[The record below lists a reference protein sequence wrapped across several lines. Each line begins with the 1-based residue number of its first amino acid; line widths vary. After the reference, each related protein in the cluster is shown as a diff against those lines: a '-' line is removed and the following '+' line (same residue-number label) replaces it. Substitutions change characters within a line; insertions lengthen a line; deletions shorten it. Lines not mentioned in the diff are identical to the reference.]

1 MAAQPQRNFE
11 SIFQRF
17 NDLPASRKFGMA
29 LALAAAVAVFVGLSL
44 WAGAPTYRVLFSN
57 LSEKDGGAVIAT
69 LQQMNVPYKSEAGG
83 AILVPADQVY
93 DLRFKLA
100 SQGLPKGGAVGFELL
115 DAPKFGMTQFQEQV
129 AYQRAL
135 EGELARTIQALA
147 SVEVA
152 RVHLAI
158 PKPSVFVRDQQ
169 KPSASVMVNLYSG
182 RTLEPGHVSSIVHL
196 VSSSVPELNPA
207 NVTVVDQA
215 GNLLTAKNQ
224 SSSPQGLNS
233 SQLDYIRDMEAYYA
247 KRIEAIIAPIVGD
260 GNVRS
265 EVRADLDFSE
275 SESTSESFKPNPTP
289 ENQAVRSQQSV
300 TDTNGG
306 TGNQAAG
313 VPGALTNQ
321 PPGAATAP
329 LANAPA
335 GANAGATTGPGGAA
349 TGAGSSRRES
359 TTNFEVD
366 KTIRHVKEPLGRIKR
381 LSAAI
386 VVNYRA
392 AQEVDAKPTPLSPDE
407 LTQINNLVKEA
418 MGYNQ
423 ARGDTV
429 NVVNAAFTR
438 IKEDEIDL
446 PLWKDPENIA
456 LVKELLKNLLVF
468 GLAFYLVFGV
478 LRPLLRDLMKPIET
492 ATPEGA
498 SFGLDGLE
506 GLGGEGGGAGGA
518 EGGAY
523 GTAAKKGSYE
533 ENLRAAREF
542 AKQNPKVVA
551 DVVKEWTAKE

>member
-1 MAAQPQRNFE
+1 MATQPQRTFE
-11 SIFQRF
+11 GILQRF
-17 NDLPASRKFGMA
+17 NDLPASRKLGIA
-29 LALAAAVAVFVGLSL
+29 LALAASVAVFVGLSL
-44 WAGAPTYRVLFSN
+44 WASTPNYRVLFSN
-57 LSEKDGGAVIAT
+57 LSEKDGGAVVAT
-69 LQQMNVPYKSEAGG
+69 LQQMNVPYKTEGGG

-115 DAPKFGMTQFQEQV
+115 DTPKFGMTQFQEQV

-147 SVEVA
+147 AVEVA

-182 RTLEPGHVSSIVHL
+182 RAIDPGQVSAIVHL

-207 NVTVVDQA
+207 QVTVVDQA

-224 SSSPQGLNS
+224 SSAAQGLNA
-233 SQLDYIRDMEAYYA
+233 SQLDFLREMETYYA
-247 KRIEAIIAPIVGD
+247 KRIEAIILPIVGE

-289 ENQAVRSQQSV
+289 ESQAVRSQQTVSDV
-300 TDTNGG
+300 NGG
-306 TGNQAAG
+306 AGNQAAG
-313 VPGALTNQ
+313 VPGALSNQ
-321 PPGAATAP
+321 PPGPATAP

-335 GANAGATTGPGGAA
+335 GANAGAATPAAGGQA
-349 TGAGSSRRES
+349 GGGSSRRES
-359 TTNFEVD
+359 TTNFELD

-381 LSAAI
+381 LSAA
-386 VVNYRA
+386 VVINYRA
-392 AQEVDAKPTPLSPDE
+392 AQEPDAKPTPLSADE

-418 MGYNQ
+418 MGFNQ

-429 NVVNAAFTR
+429 NVVNAAFSTS
-438 IKEDEIDL
+438 KEEVVDL
-446 PLWKDPENIA
+446 PIWKDPENVA
-456 LVKELLKNLLVF
+456 LAKELLKNLLIF

-478 LRPLLRDLMKPIET
+478 LRPLLRDLMKPIES
-492 ATPEGA
+492 AVTPEGA
-498 SFGLDGLE
+498 AYGMEGLE
-506 GLGGEGGGAGGA
+506 GFGGEAGG
-518 EGGAY
+518 EYGGPAR
-523 GTAAKKGSYE
+523 TDSYE
-533 ENLRAAREF
+533 EHLRAAREF